1 MRNDNFN
8 LTLYKNKQTTEQ
20 INQQNIQDEVTNFD
34 FCNSQT
40 QLSSILT

>member
-1 MRNDNFN
+1 MRDDNFN

-34 FCNSQT
+34 FNINNIN
-40 QLSSILT
+40 ILT